1 MNPAVD
7 PSRLTCARCS
17 LEIGR
22 FVIIEG
28 EEMIQIGSLVV
39 TEIDGNCA
47 QCGEGFHY
55 SLNARRLERLIKRAL
70 RSNPNGVE

>member
-1 MNPAVD
+1 M
-7 PSRLTCARCS
+7 
-17 LEIGR
+17 
-22 FVIIEG
+22 IIEG

-55 SLNARRLERLIKRAL
+55 SLNARWLERLIKRAL